1 MRSFCLVALRTL
13 VGWHFAYEGYY
24 KLMQPGWS
32 RDGGLVAPFSA
43 AGYLKS
49 ATGPLAG
56 VFHWTAAHP
65 SLVHATDLA
74 VPIGLLL
81 VGLSLML
88 GLLTQIG
95 CAGAIAFLTLFYVSQ
110 PPLSGMPQ
118 AGAEG
123 AYLFVNKNLI
133 ELAAVATV
141 MAFRTGAIAGLDR
154 VVSMRTAG
162 YPAAFSGSDGL
173 PSPQPP
179 VGVAGVPGQR
189 R

>member
-1 MRSFCLVALRTL
+1 MRSFSLVALRTL

-32 RDGGLVAPFSA
+32 REGGLVAPFSA
-43 AGYLKS
+43 AGYLRS

-56 VFHWTAAHP
+56 VFHSMAVHP
-65 SLVHATDLA
+65 TLVHATDLA

-88 GLLTQIG
+88 GLFTQLG

-118 AGAEG
+118 TGAEG
-123 AYLFVNKNLI
+123 AYLVVNKNLI
-133 ELAAVATV
+133 ELAAAVAV
-141 MAFRTGAIAGLDR
+141 MAFRTGGIAGLDR
-154 VVSMRTAG
+154 LLLRRGHREVLDAGRTQHSAVS
-162 YPAAFSGSDGL
+162 
-173 PSPQPP
+173 
-179 VGVAGVPGQR
+179 VG
-189 R
+189 

>member
-1 MRSFCLVALRTL
+1 VKSFALILLRTL
-13 VGWHFAYEGYY
+13 IGWHFAYEGYY

-32 RDGGLVAPFSA
+32 RSGGLVAPFSA

-56 VFHWTAAHP
+56 VFHAMAASP
-65 SLVHATDLA
+65 SIVQATDLA

-88 GLLTQIG
+88 GFFTQLG
-95 CAGAIAFLTLFYVSQ
+95 CAGAIAFLAVFYVSQ

-118 AGAEG
+118 PNAEG
-123 AYLFVNKNLI
+123 SYLLVNKNLI
-133 ELAAVATV
+133 ELAAVLTI

-154 VVSMRTAG
+154 FRRSA
-162 YPAAFSGSDGL
+162 
-173 PSPQPP
+173 PS
-179 VGVAGVPGQR
+179 A
-189 R
+189 